1 MNQPKSSMVT
11 DKDGMRGTIE
21 DASASPNAGEPQT
34 LIRLDDGRP
43 VIVPLG
49 ALIPQ
54 EDGSYYLPL
63 SMRDLAGAPRESRVE
78 EGGSMVVPVIV
89 EELEVGK
96 RKVETGRVRVTKR
109 IRESE
114 ELVDEPLL
122 SEEVD
127 IRRVPIGT
135 LVDGPVPIRSEGDV
149 TIIPVLE
156 EVLVV
161 EKRLI
166 LKEELHIIKRRFET
180 RDPQRVTVRG
190 EEVTVERIN
199 AKSQKGR
206 Q

>member
-1 MNQPKSSMVT
+1 MVT
-11 DKDGMRGTIE
+11 DKDGSRGTIE
-21 DASASPNAGEPQT
+21 DASTPSAAEEPQV
-34 LIRLDDGRP
+34 LIRLEDGQP
-43 VIVPLG
+43 IVVPLS
-49 ALIPQ
+49 ALVPE
-54 EDGSYYLPL
+54 EDGSYYLPF
-63 SMRDLAGAPRESRVE
+63 SMKDLRRAPPENQVG

-89 EELEVGK
+89 EEIEVGK

-109 IRESE
+109 VHEREE
-114 ELVDEPLL
+114 VVDEPLL

-127 IRRVPIGT
+127 IRRVMVGQI
-135 LVDGPVPIRSEGDV
+135 VDGPVPIRSEGDV

-161 EKRLI
+161 EKRLM

-180 RDPQRVTVRG
+180 HDPQRVTLRG